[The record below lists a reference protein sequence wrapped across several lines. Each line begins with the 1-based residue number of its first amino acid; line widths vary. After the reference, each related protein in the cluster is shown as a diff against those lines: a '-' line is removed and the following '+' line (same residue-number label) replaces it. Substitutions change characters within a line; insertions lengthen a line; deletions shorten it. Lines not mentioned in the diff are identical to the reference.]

1 MYQNQSLEKLYDPS
15 KKPASLHIKR
25 NVTAMK
31 KSIIIIAF
39 LLITNAVFS
48 QKKPY
53 VIYNAQGKKV
63 SYEKMLKSLGKS
75 DVVLFGELHNNP
87 ISHWLQY
94 EVTSDLN
101 TNKQLILGAEMLE
114 AESQETLNDY
124 LNDKISSKDLDSLV
138 KLWPNYKT
146 DYAPLVNF
154 AKEKQLPFVATNIPR
169 RYANL
174 VYKKGFAAL
183 DTLSNEEKGWMAPLP
198 IAFDSELPT
207 YKAILTTMGDHGS
220 PELVEA
226 QAMKDATM
234 AYFILKNYKKDLLFI
249 HYNGAYHSDSY
260 EGILWYLK
268 KERNDLKYTTIS
280 TVSQDEVSKLDKEN
294 LKKAD
299 FIICVDS
306 NMTSTY

>member
-1 MYQNQSLEKLYDPS
+1 MN
-15 KKPASLHIKR
+15 
-25 NVTAMK
+25 
-31 KSIIIIAF
+31 KSIIIIAI
-39 LLITNAVFS
+39 LLITHSVFG

-53 VIYNAQGKKV
+53 VIYNAAGKKV
-63 SYEKMLKSLGKS
+63 SYEKMLKSVVKS
-75 DVVLFGELHNNP
+75 DIVLFGELHNNP

-94 EVTSDLN
+94 EVTSDSN
-101 TNKQLILGAEMLE
+101 ADKQLILGAEMLE
-114 AESQETLNDY
+114 ADSQEILNDY
-124 LNDKISSKDLDSLV
+124 LIDTISSKELDSLV

-154 AKEKQLPFVATNIPR
+154 AKDHKLPFVATNIPR

-174 VYKKGFAAL
+174 VFKKGFKGL
-183 DTLSNEEKGWMAPLP
+183 DSLSNEEKGWMAPLP

-207 YKAILTTMGDHGS
+207 YKNILTMMGDHGS
-220 PELVEA
+220 PELVKA

-234 AYFILKNYKKDLLFI
+234 AHFILKNYKNGHLFI

-268 KERNDLKYTTIS
+268 KERNDIKYTTLS
-280 TVSQDEVSKLDKEN
+280 TVSQDDVNTLLKEN
-294 LKKAD
+294 HKKAD